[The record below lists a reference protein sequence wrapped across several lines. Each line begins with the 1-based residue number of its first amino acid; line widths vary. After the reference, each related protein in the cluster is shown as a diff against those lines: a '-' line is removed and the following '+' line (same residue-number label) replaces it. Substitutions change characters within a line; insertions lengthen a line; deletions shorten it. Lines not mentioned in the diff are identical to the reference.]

1 MGLKT
6 TPFIMP
12 FDHVYVFAPL
22 AVRVNASPA
31 QIVLAELTTDKL
43 GDGKTVT
50 AIIEFVDPQPL
61 KAVTV

>member
-1 MGLKT
+1 
-6 TPFIMP
+6 MP

>member
-6 TPFIMP
+6 TPFVMP

-22 AVRVNASPA
+22 AVRVNAWPA
-31 QIVLAELTTDKL
+31 QIVLAEQTTDKF

-50 AIIEFVDPQPL
+50 AIIELVDPQPL
-61 KAVTV
+61 ETVTE